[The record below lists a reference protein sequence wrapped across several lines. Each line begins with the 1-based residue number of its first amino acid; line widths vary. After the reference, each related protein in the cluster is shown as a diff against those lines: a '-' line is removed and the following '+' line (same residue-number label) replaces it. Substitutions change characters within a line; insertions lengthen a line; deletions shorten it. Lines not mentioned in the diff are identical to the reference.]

1 MRIGNAER
9 EAAVRALGEHYA
21 QGRLDHEEY
30 DERTTAAYAARTSD
44 DLVPLFEDLPRDE
57 QTTAVLPAPPTV
69 AAPAPRSPHD
79 VAAPYGREPTTGM
92 PYSDRYKVVAGVL
105 QLLLP
110 FGIGRFYSG
119 HTGIAIAQLLLS
131 FIGIGVLWA
140 FIDGIVILAGHPTD
154 PHGRPLRP

>member
-154 PHGRPLRP
+154 PQGRPLRL